1 LVSKSVKGEIS
12 GLGGTGK
19 DVSEIGIEVSN
30 SMAGGHAVRL
40 SWFVF
45 RLLCANGLV
54 AQVAGSEGRIVHS
67 GAEDSFRKRLY
78 AAGTGLFK
86 SLSRTKRMIE
96 NLASIHFD
104 PLGLAKHAD
113 LKMLFSI
120 VPDRDLKQ
128 EAIVRTN
135 RKDYGGLP
143 KRDREV
149 ARMADAIAT
158 LPFCLGGREA
168 LRVFRSRLRNNASMY
183 DFVNVFTEHAK
194 EFARWQKN
202 RCRNQGWVACVLDR

>member
-1 LVSKSVKGEIS
+1 LSS
-12 GLGGTGK
+12 GC
-19 DVSEIGIEVSN
+19 SAPI
-30 SMAGGHAVRL
+30 
-40 SWFVF
+40 
-45 RLLCANGLV
+45 

-128 EAIVRTN
+128 EAILRTN
-135 RKDYGGLP
+135 SKNYGGLP
-143 KRDREV
+143 KRGGEV

-168 LRVFRSRLRNNASMY
+168 LRVFRSHLRDNASMY

-194 EFARWQKN
+194 DLPDGKRIDVETRAGSLASWIAENKRKFA
-202 RCRNQGWVACVLDR
+202 